1 MKLIEEAQHLFNQE
15 KFEDSKKI
23 CQKILKDDPKC
34 LDALILISTIAIQ
47 TNHLDKSIEI
57 LDYTEKLYPDVLE
70 IFFYKSHAYFQK
82 KLYEKSLLNI
92 DKAIALDNKNFN
104 FLNLK
109 GLIFLKIKNYEESIK
124 NFEDSILINIKNSE
138 AYTNLIF
145 IYNEL
150 KNFNKALEIINKAIT
165 FFPNN
170 SDYFDMRGKIYV
182 SLNDLV
188 NAKKNFLKALSINE
202 NNQSANNNIAT
213 LEIKDKNYKEATKY
227 YKKILNKDYILGH
240 YLHAK
245 NQICD
250 WDNYNENISLIRN
263 KINEGVSC
271 TDTFQALSFFDDSE
285 LIYKN
290 SRIQSKS
297 INFKT
302 DLNLVYEKKNEKIK
316 IGYYSADFRDHP
328 VGFHILDLIKNHNRS
343 KFEIIAFSFLN
354 KDNDKIQSE
363 LKKNFDKFINVE
375 KKSNDEIVNLSR
387 ELKINISLDLMGYTS
402 RNRIKI
408 FEKRCAPI
416 QINFFGYPATS
427 GLKNIDYIIADKN
440 MITENKRANYSE
452 VPVYLPN
459 TFMVTNSYNKVVEKK
474 LKREDFGIP
483 ENVFIFSNFGNYY
496 KITPQIFKTWMQVM
510 YETENSILW
519 LSENSQ
525 DGVANIKKQAENCN
539 VDSNRIIFSK
549 KILDHNDHLSRL
561 RLCDLYLDTFPYG
574 SHSAAC
580 DIIWSEIP
588 IITLYGDSFASR
600 VCFSILKSI
609 KLEQLATHE
618 LSIYKNKIL
627 ELSQDKNKILNL
639 KETIRNNKKK
649 LINPKKYASDLENIF
664 SNLVL
669 NN

>member
-1 MKLIEEAQHLFNQE
+1 MNLIEEAQNLFNQE
-15 KFEDSKKI
+15 KFEVSKKI
-23 CQKILKDDPKC
+23 CQKILKDDPKR
-34 LDALILISTIAIQ
+34 LDALILISTIAIK

-57 LDYTEKLYPDVLE
+57 LDYTEKLYPDVIE
-70 IFFYKSHAYFQK
+70 VFFYKSHAYFQK
-82 KLYEKSLLNI
+82 ALYEKSLLNI
-92 DKAIALDNKNFN
+92 DKAIELENENSNF
-104 FLNLK
+104 FNLK

-124 NFEDSILINIKNSE
+124 NFEKSILINSKNSD

-145 IYNEL
+145 IYTEL
-150 KNFNKALEIINKAIT
+150 KNFNKALENINKAIT
-165 FFPNN
+165 YFPNN
-170 SDYFDMRGKIYV
+170 SDYFDMRGKIYF

-188 NAKKNFLKALSINE
+188 SAKKNFLKALSINE
-202 NNQSANNNIAT
+202 NNPGANNNIAT
-213 LEIKDKNYKEATKY
+213 LEIKDKNYKEAIKY
-227 YKKILNKDYILGH
+227 YKNILDNDYILGH
-240 YLHAK
+240 YLYAK

-250 WDNYNENISLIRN
+250 WDNYNENISLIKN

-290 SRIQSKS
+290 SRIQNKS

-302 DLNLVYEKKNEKIK
+302 DERLVYEKKKEKIK

-354 KDNDKIQSE
+354 KDNDKVQNE
-363 LKKNFDKFINVE
+363 LKKSFDKFIDVE
-375 KKSNDEIVNLSR
+375 KISNDEIVNLSR
-387 ELKINISLDLMGYTS
+387 KLKINISLDLMGYTS
-402 RNRIKI
+402 KNRIEI

-427 GLKNIDYIIADKN
+427 GSKNIDYIIADKN
-440 MITENKRANYSE
+440 MIKENEKVNYSE

-459 TFMVTNSYNKVVEKK
+459 TFMVTNSYNKIVEKK

-483 ENVFIFSNFGNYY
+483 ENVFIFCNFGNYY
-496 KITPQIFKTWMQVM
+496 KITPQIFKIWMKVM
-510 YETENSILW
+510 CENENSILW

-525 DGVANIKKQAENCN
+525 DGIANIKKQAENFN

-549 KILDHNDHLSRL
+549 KILDHNEHLSRL
-561 RLCDLYLDTFPYG
+561 KLCDLYLDTFPYG
-574 SHSAAC
+574 SHSATC
-580 DIIWSEIP
+580 DVIWSEMP
-588 IITLYGDSFASR
+588 IVTLYGNSFASR
-600 VCFSILKSI
+600 VCFSILKTI
-609 KLEQLATHE
+609 ELEQLTTHE

-627 ELSQDKNKILNL
+627 ELSQDKNEILNL
-639 KETIRNNKKK
+639 KKTIRNNKKK
-649 LINPKKYASDLENIF
+649 LINPKKYALDLENIF
-664 SNLVL
+664 SNLVF

>member
-124 NFEDSILINIKNSE
+124 NFEDSIFINIKNSE

-145 IYNEL
+145 IHNEL

-182 SLNDLV
+182 SLNDLD

-227 YKKILNKDYILGH
+227 YKKILNKD
-240 YLHAK
+240 
-245 NQICD
+245 
-250 WDNYNENISLIRN
+250 
-263 KINEGVSC
+263 
-271 TDTFQALSFFDDSE
+271 
-285 LIYKN
+285 
-290 SRIQSKS
+290 
-297 INFKT
+297 
-302 DLNLVYEKKNEKIK
+302 
-316 IGYYSADFRDHP
+316 
-328 VGFHILDLIKNHNRS
+328 
-343 KFEIIAFSFLN
+343 
-354 KDNDKIQSE
+354 NDKIQSE
-363 LKKNFDKFINVE
+363 LKKNFDKFIDVE

-440 MITENKRANYSE
+440 MITENKSANYSE

-459 TFMVTNSYNKVVEKK
+459 TFMVTNSYNNVVEKK

-510 YETENSILW
+510 YETENSILCY
-519 LSENSQ
+519 L
-525 DGVANIKKQAENCN
+525 
-539 VDSNRIIFSK
+539 
-549 KILDHNDHLSRL
+549 KI
-561 RLCDLYLDTFPYG
+561 
-574 SHSAAC
+574 
-580 DIIWSEIP
+580 
-588 IITLYGDSFASR
+588 
-600 VCFSILKSI
+600 VKM
-609 KLEQLATHE
+609 E
-618 LSIYKNKIL
+618 LQI
-627 ELSQDKNKILNL
+627 
-639 KETIRNNKKK
+639 
-649 LINPKKYASDLENIF
+649 
-664 SNLVL
+664 
-669 NN
+669 

>member
-1 MKLIEEAQHLFNQE
+1 MNLIEEAQNLFNQE
-15 KFEDSKKI
+15 KFEVSKKI
-23 CQKILKDDPKC
+23 CQKILKDDPKR
-34 LDALILISTIAIQ
+34 LDALILISTIAIK

-57 LDYTEKLYPDVLE
+57 LDYTEKLYPDVIE
-70 IFFYKSHAYFQK
+70 VFFYKSHAYFQK
-82 KLYEKSLLNI
+82 ALYEKSLLNI
-92 DKAIALDNKNFN
+92 DKAIELENENYNF
-104 FLNLK
+104 FNLK

-124 NFEDSILINIKNSE
+124 NFEKSILINSKNSD
-138 AYTNLIF
+138 AYTNLTF
-145 IYNEL
+145 IYTEL
-150 KNFNKALEIINKAIT
+150 KNFNKALENINKAIT
-165 FFPNN
+165 YFPNN
-170 SDYFDMRGKIYV
+170 SDYFDMRGKIYF

-188 NAKKNFLKALSINE
+188 SAKKNFLKALSINE
-202 NNQSANNNIAT
+202 NNPGANNNIAT
-213 LEIKDKNYKEATKY
+213 LEIKDKNYKEAIKY
-227 YKKILNKDYILGH
+227 YKNILDNDYILGH
-240 YLHAK
+240 YLYAK

-250 WDNYNENISLIRN
+250 WDNYNENISLIKN

-290 SRIQSKS
+290 SRIQNKS

-302 DLNLVYEKKNEKIK
+302 DERLVYEKKKEKIK

-354 KDNDKIQSE
+354 KDNDKVQNE
-363 LKKNFDKFINVE
+363 LKKSFDKFIDVE
-375 KKSNDEIVNLSR
+375 KISNDEIVNLSR
-387 ELKINISLDLMGYTS
+387 KLKINISLDLMGYTS
-402 RNRIKI
+402 KNRIEI

-427 GLKNIDYIIADKN
+427 GSKNIDYIIADKN
-440 MITENKRANYSE
+440 MIKENEKVNYSE

-459 TFMVTNSYNKVVEKK
+459 TFMVTNSYNKIVEKK

-483 ENVFIFSNFGNYY
+483 ENVFIFCNFGNYY
-496 KITPQIFKTWMQVM
+496 KITPQIFKIWMKVM
-510 YETENSILW
+510 CENENSILW

-525 DGVANIKKQAENCN
+525 DGIANIKKQAENFN

-549 KILDHNDHLSRL
+549 KILDHNEHLSRL
-561 RLCDLYLDTFPYG
+561 KLCDLYLDTFPYG

-639 KETIRNNKKK
+639 KKTIRNNKKK